1 MPASIS
7 LSNLSWSTPD
17 GRTLFTDLSLQFGPV
32 RTGLVGRNGTG
43 KTTLL
48 KLIGGALSPARG
60 AVQAEARIAMLRQSV
75 QPAPGET
82 IAALFD
88 AEAPL
93 ALLRRAEAGAASAAG
108 TAEAGRAP

>member
-60 AVQAEARIAMLRQSV
+60 AVQAEARIAMLRQRV

-93 ALLRRAEAGAASAAG
+93 ALSRRGGGGPGRAGEVAAGAG
-108 TAEAGRAP
+108 GP